1 MDFSRKIIRFF
12 ARFAHLFINMRTLT
26 IIKAPFKVFYF
37 EWISAEFKSCGT
49 HNYLE
54 GFSKLSG
61 GKYIS
66 IGSNM
71 YIGERVVWEVY
82 KTQDSP
88 YVIPSLS
95 FGDNSSFGDE
105 GHITCINKIQI
116 GHGVRIGRK
125 VFITD
130 NAHGTSERKLL
141 DIPAIKRPLISK
153 GPVII
158 EDNVWIGEMAC
169 IMPGVTIGRGSIIG
183 ANAVVTHDI
192 PAYSLAAGNPAKVVK
207 QLDLE

>member
-1 MDFSRKIIRFF
+1 MNFIGNIIRLIAHFT
-12 ARFAHLFINMRTLT
+12 HLFVNLRTLA
-26 IIKAPFKVFYF
+26 ILKAPFKVFYYH
-37 EWISAEFKSCGT
+37 WISAEFKSCGS

-54 GFSKLSG
+54 GFSKILG

-71 YIGERVVWEVY
+71 YVGERVVWEVY
-82 KTQDSP
+82 KVQDSLDAT
-88 YVIPSLS
+88 PSLS

-116 GHGVRIGRK
+116 GNGVRIGRK

-130 NAHGTSERKLL
+130 NAHGASERALL
-141 DIPAIKRPLISK
+141 DMPANKRPLTSK

-158 EDNVWIGEMAC
+158 EDNVWIGEMTC
-169 IMPGVTIGRGSIIG
+169 IMPGVTIGRGAIIG

-192 PAYSLAAGNPAKVVK
+192 PAYSLAAGNPAKVIK
-207 QLDLE
+207 TIDQ